1 MQSGKEGSALV
12 FWNCELDTL
21 RSDLGLF
28 GFPPKDVQYDFL
40 STFKPVFY
48 LRQRDY
54 SKTVNV
60 APYIINYSGCLFR
73 EFPGPW
79 QIMLRQD
86 SGEYACI
93 AEDPTRCVF
102 VLVYHALPQTLC
114 HLHMCFGSEGYSV
127 ADIVGLVQCLQ
138 RYNTRCSY
146 GTGGSRTDREIT
158 NIQGYFLGLT

>member
-1 MQSGKEGSALV
+1 MQSGVKEGSTLV

-40 STFKPVFY
+40 SAFKPVFY

-60 APYIINYSGCLFR
+60 APFIINYSGCLFR

-79 QIMLRQD
+79 QVMLRQD

-93 AEDPTRCVF
+93 AEDPTRCVCTTSCSF
-102 VLVYHALPQTLC
+102 STPVPCSCMCATCERRNSRLQLALRLGVVVCKQP
-114 HLHMCFGSEGYSV
+114 
-127 ADIVGLVQCLQ
+127 
-138 RYNTRCSY
+138 
-146 GTGGSRTDREIT
+146 
-158 NIQGYFLGLT
+158 FL